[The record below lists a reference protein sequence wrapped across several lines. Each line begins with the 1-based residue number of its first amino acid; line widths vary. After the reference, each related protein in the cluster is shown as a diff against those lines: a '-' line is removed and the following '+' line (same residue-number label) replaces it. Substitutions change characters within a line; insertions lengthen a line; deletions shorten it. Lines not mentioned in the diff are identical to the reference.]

1 MSIPTWGG
9 PDPQYQ
15 QPNPPQYG
23 QQGPYQQP
31 APKQSNTALV
41 VVSTVAIMLALALVG
56 FLAYYLFSGNG
67 PGKQSEGAAAMTS
80 LTVESSSAPAS
91 KSTVT
96 QTVDAPPPAEKKES
110 ASSACDYSTWDVTDS
125 DVTTPGFA
133 ENVFSDFKAA
143 CRNEGTP
150 NVTLVDVYSPR
161 TKKYYTMTCR
171 DRGDQVVCTGGRNAA
186 VYIS

>member
-9 PDPQYQ
+9 PEPQYQ
-15 QPNPPQYG
+15 QPPQ
-23 QQGPYQQP
+23 QQYQPQPP

-41 VVSTVAIMLALALVG
+41 VVSTVAVILALALVG
-56 FLAYYLFSGNG
+56 FLAYYLFSSGN
-67 PGKQSEGAAAMTS
+67 ETEDAAAMTS
-80 LTVESSSAPAS
+80 VSAESATPAS

-96 QTVDAPPPAEKKES
+96 TTIDAPAPEKAQPKKA
-110 ASSACDYSTWDVTDS
+110 ASTCDYSDWDVTDS
-125 DVTTPGFA
+125 NVTTPGFA
-133 ENVFSDFKAA
+133 TNVYNDFKAA

-161 TKKYYTMTCR
+161 TGKYYTMTCR

>member
-9 PDPQYQ
+9 PEPQYQ
-15 QPNPPQYG
+15 QPPQ
-23 QQGPYQQP
+23 QYQPQPP

-41 VVSTVAIMLALALVG
+41 VVSTVAVILALALVG
-56 FLAYYLFSGNG
+56 FLAYYLFSSGN
-67 PGKQSEGAAAMTS
+67 ETEDAAAMTS
-80 LTVESSSAPAS
+80 VSAESATPAS

-96 QTVDAPPPAEKKES
+96 TTIDAPAPEKAQPKKA
-110 ASSACDYSTWDVTDS
+110 ASTCDYSDWDVTDS
-125 DVTTPGFA
+125 NVTTPGFA
-133 ENVFSDFKAA
+133 TNVYNDFKAA

-161 TKKYYTMTCR
+161 TGKYYTMTCR